1 MILDIFTLDFLWNP
15 LKSSKSDWSRLIVNS
30 TISCRPCWSFLAML
44 GDSPEPGDA
53 RLPSVEDLEEF
64 AKQKLSKRA
73 LGAFWIWTFFSIFQ

>member
-1 MILDIFTLDFLWNP
+1 
-15 LKSSKSDWSRLIVNS
+15 
-30 TISCRPCWSFLAML
+30 ML

>member
-1 MILDIFTLDFLWNP
+1 
-15 LKSSKSDWSRLIVNS
+15 
-30 TISCRPCWSFLAML
+30 ML

-73 LGAFWIWTFFSIFQ
+73 LGAFWIWTFFSIFQQLLLVLLNKNQ